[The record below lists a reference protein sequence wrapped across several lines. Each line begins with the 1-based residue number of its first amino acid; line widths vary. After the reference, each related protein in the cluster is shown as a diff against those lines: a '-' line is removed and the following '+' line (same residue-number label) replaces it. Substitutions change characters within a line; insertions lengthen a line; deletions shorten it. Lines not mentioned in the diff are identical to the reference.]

1 MCKRKGKK
9 FTEKRQL
16 QRVRAELIVNK
27 QTKKL
32 LQNKGGLRKVTFTV
46 ATEELHMTQVQVFLA
61 KHRALKFHS

>member
-1 MCKRKGKK
+1 MCKEKEKNSLK
-9 FTEKRQL
+9 KRQL

-46 ATEELHMTQVQVFLA
+46 ATEELHMTQVQAFLA